1 MAGTILGI
9 EIGAATIKF
18 AEVRG
23 RTLVRCASYPLPDN
37 LVRDGMITSPDGLV
51 DALKEA
57 KKELN
62 LKNGPCALV
71 IPSRAVIAHQIT
83 MPLMSESDVALNL
96 PFEFRDFVGKD
107 SDKYLYDYSVL
118 SIQQPAGKQ
127 GGTMELYAAAVENKL
142 MEDYY
147 SWFKKAGFTMKTAV
161 PAEMGWENLIR
172 ACDNVPKEVCVVDMG
187 ATHTNVSIY
196 KDGHYI
202 MGKEIDIGGSTMD
215 EVIAAEYKLDSRQAR
230 NYKELDPDQYLSCC
244 TEVMNDLAVEI
255 MRVVNFYSY
264 HTEGAA
270 LRDIYLCGGSVTE
283 SLRTA
288 VLKATDLQLHHICRL
303 VPGGVENVATA
314 RCAIAAGAAMQ

>member
-161 PAEMGWENLIR
+161 PAEMSWESLIR
-172 ACDNVPKEVCVVDMG
+172 ACDNAPKEVCVVDMG
-187 ATHTNVSIY
+187 ATHTNVSVY

-202 MGKEIDIGGSTMD
+202 MGKEIDMGGSTMD
-215 EVIAAEYKLDSRQAR
+215 EVIAGEYKLDSRQAR

-244 TEVMNDLAVEI
+244 TEVMNDLAVEV

-270 LRDIYLCGGSVTE
+270 LRDIYLCGGAVTE

-288 VLKATDLQLHHICRL
+288 VLKATDLQLHHISRL
-303 VPGGVENVATA
+303 VPGGVENAATA

>member
-1 MAGTILGI
+1 MAATILGI

-23 RTLVRCASYPLPDN
+23 NSLVRAASYPLPDN
-37 LVRDGMITSPDGLV
+37 LIRDGMVTSPDGLV
-51 DALKEA
+51 DTLKEA
-57 KKELN
+57 KKELG

-71 IPSRAVIAHQIT
+71 IPSQAVIAHQIT
-83 MPLMSESDVALNL
+83 MPLMSEADVALNL

-147 SWFKKAGFTMKTAV
+147 TWLKKAGFTMKVAI
-161 PAEMGWENLIR
+161 PGEMAWENLIR
-172 ACDNVPKEVCVVDMG
+172 QSPSEPKEVCVVDMG

-196 KDGHYI
+196 RDGHFV
-202 MGKEIDIGGSTMD
+202 MGKDIDIGGVTLD
-215 EVIAAEYKLDSRQAR
+215 QVIAGEYRLDARQAR
-230 NYKELDPDQYLSCC
+230 NYKEMEPEEYLSCC
-244 TEVMNDLAVEI
+244 TDTMNDLAVEV

-283 SLRTA
+283 GLRTA

-303 VPGGVENVATA
+303 VPGGVENPATA

>member
-1 MAGTILGI
+1 MAATILGI

-23 RTLVRCASYPLPDN
+23 RTLVRCASDPLPDN
-37 LVRDGMITSPDGLV
+37 LVRDGMITSHDGLV

-161 PAEMGWENLIR
+161 PAEMSWESLIR
-172 ACDNVPKEVCVVDMG
+172 ACDNAPKEVCVVDMG
-187 ATHTNVSIY
+187 ATHTNVSVY

-202 MGKEIDIGGSTMD
+202 MGKQIDMGGSTMD
-215 EVIAAEYKLDSRQAR
+215 EVIAGEYKLDSRQAR

-244 TEVMNDLAVEI
+244 TEVMNDLAVEV

-270 LRDIYLCGGSVTE
+270 LRDIYLCGGAVTE

-303 VPGGVENVATA
+303 VPGGVENAATA

>member
-161 PAEMGWENLIR
+161 PAEMSWESLIR
-172 ACDNVPKEVCVVDMG
+172 ACDNAPKEVCVVDMG
-187 ATHTNVSIY
+187 ATHTNVSVY

-215 EVIAAEYKLDSRQAR
+215 EVIAGEYKLDSRQAR

-244 TEVMNDLAVEI
+244 TEVMNDLAVEV

-270 LRDIYLCGGSVTE
+270 LRDIYLCGGAVTE

-303 VPGGVENVATA
+303 VPGGVENAATA

>member
-83 MPLMSESDVALNL
+83 MPLMGESDVALNL

-161 PAEMGWENLIR
+161 PAEMSWESLIR
-172 ACDNVPKEVCVVDMG
+172 ACDNAPKEVCVVDMG
-187 ATHTNVSIY
+187 ATHTNVSVY

-215 EVIAAEYKLDSRQAR
+215 EVIAGEYKLDSRQAR

-244 TEVMNDLAVEI
+244 TEVMNDLAVEV

-270 LRDIYLCGGSVTE
+270 LRDIYLCGGAVTE

-303 VPGGVENVATA
+303 VPGGVENAATA